1 MSGAVENPDS
11 PPGDIV
17 CGVCNKVFQKPRM
30 LPCLHSM
37 CFECLQRIL
46 DTNKT
51 ADTIECPTCEETIEI
66 SAHDAREFPSNEYLI
81 TIIDV
86 YFSRHGGDKHCAICD
101 LRSKKIQAK
110 FKCVDCEDFLCESC
124 GGAHSSTRMTIEHNV
139 LSLDELARG
148 SHDDIIRD
156 KRMMHCEHHEKEV
169 LDHYCKSCNILV
181 CRECRLGDHFDHS
194 AVPVTEVDESK
205 HLFDADVESE
215 TVVRELDKSE
225 QTAIDEVEHTSK
237 ELQERIEKEKT
248 ELIDTVKKH
257 VSNEKERIN
266 GQKDDINKRH
276 ALLTYG
282 SEFCSRVTENGK
294 EAEIIYMEP
303 ELSGRL
309 RYLDRL
315 SQPNT
320 NIRCQFPEV
329 KLRNLYGNVNN
340 IKFFEFTPSTA
351 STVAS
356 ILPPGVEESDIP
368 KVLSL
373 NLKRRINVFLSDDE
387 TSPKITGLC
396 VIKNEIYVSDYANR
410 KIKIFSLKGEHI
422 DTLHNIAAFSITGF
436 DDVIAVSDHF
446 AVTILS
452 KDESIKYRVDLQSTS
467 ASYPLTTMHGNTFVV
482 ANSKN
487 HFTWFMTSMELTLKI
502 IKWHDLLENLSA
514 AR

>member
-1 MSGAVENPDS
+1 MSGAVANPDS

-17 CGVCNKVFQKPRM
+17 CDVCNNVFQKPRM

-37 CFECLQRIL
+37 CFDCLQRIL

-51 ADTIECPTCEETIEI
+51 ADTIECSTCEETIEI

-81 TIIDV
+81 TVIDV
-86 YFSRHGGDKHCAICD
+86 YFSRHGGDKQCAICD

-110 FKCVDCEDFLCESC
+110 FKCVDCEDFLCEAC
-124 GGAHSSTRMTIEHNV
+124 GGAHSSTRMTIEHSV

-148 SHDDIIRD
+148 SHDDIIRE
-156 KRMMHCEHHEKEV
+156 KRMMHCQHHEKEV
-169 LDHYCKSCNILV
+169 LDHYCKSCNKAFS
-181 CRECRLGDHFDHS
+181 D
-194 AVPVTEVDESK
+194 VDESK
-205 HLFDADVESE
+205 RGKISEIISRLDIKIKDLFDADVESE

-225 QTAIDEVEHTSK
+225 QTAIDEVEHTTK
-237 ELQERIEKEKT
+237 QLQERIEKEKT

-257 VSNEKERIN
+257 VTTEKERIN
-266 GQKDDINKRH
+266 GQKDGINQRH
-276 ALLTYG
+276 AFLTYG

-294 EAEIIYMEP
+294 EAEVIYMEP

-315 SQPNT
+315 PQPNT
-320 NIRCQFPEV
+320 TIRCQFPEV

-340 IKFFEFTPSTA
+340 IKFFEFTPGTT

-356 ILPPGVEESDIP
+356 ILPPSVEESDIP

-422 DTLHNIAAFSITGF
+422 DTLQNIAAFSITGF
-436 DDVIAVSDHF
+436 DDVIAV
-446 AVTILS
+446 
-452 KDESIKYRVDLQSTS
+452 
-467 ASYPLTTMHGNTFVV
+467 
-482 ANSKN
+482 
-487 HFTWFMTSMELTLKI
+487 
-502 IKWHDLLENLSA
+502 
-514 AR
+514 